1 MSGDQNQNQQQQQ
14 KQKGSNP
21 NGPKEGITIATS
33 VNPSQSG
40 TLGQQVQGAIVTG
53 IGGAIAALA
62 CAGVQK
68 GFDWL
73 VGKWT
78 GRKVRPVFNVDPAGP
93 VKATGNIMQEL
104 HSVAGTNP
112 EEARR
117 AIQSVAKRLGMQLE
131 QPAPAAPAPVTVDAG
146 VVEMTPPV
154 TPTPTPVP
162 VVEVPK
168 PVEPAPVAEAP
179 KKQQPQN
186 KGGKK

>member
-1 MSGDQNQNQQQQQ
+1 MSGDQNNNNQNQQ
-14 KQKGSNP
+14 KQKGGNQ

-68 GFDWL
+68 GFDWV

-78 GRKVRPVFNVDPAGP
+78 GRKVRPVFNVTPTGP
-93 VKATGNIMQEL
+93 VGGSCNIMQEL
-104 HSVAGTNP
+104 HTVAGTNP
-112 EEARR
+112 DEAKR
-117 AIQSVAKRLGMQLE
+117 AIQSVAKRLGMQVG
-131 QPAPAAPAPVTVDAG
+131 QPAPAPVAVDAG
-146 VVEMTPPV
+146 VVEMTPP
-154 TPTPTPVP
+154 TPA
-162 VVEVPK
+162 
-168 PVEPAPVAEAP
+168 PAPVPAP
-179 KKQQPQN
+179 TAVNVVPSETALKVEPKQPKPQQN

>member
-1 MSGDQNQNQQQQQ
+1 MSGDQNNNNQNQQ
-14 KQKGSNP
+14 KQKGGNQ

-68 GFDWL
+68 GFDWV

-78 GRKVRPVFNVDPAGP
+78 GRKVRPVFNVTPTGP
-93 VKATGNIMQEL
+93 VGGSCNIMQEL
-104 HSVAGTNP
+104 HTVAGTNP
-112 EEARR
+112 DEAKR
-117 AIQSVAKRLGMQLE
+117 AIQSVAKRLGMQVG
-131 QPAPAAPAPVTVDAG
+131 QPAPVTVDAG
-146 VVEMTPPV
+146 VVEMTPP
-154 TPTPTPVP
+154 TPAPAPAQVPTAVDVVP
-162 VVEVPK
+162 SEAALKVEPKQPK
-168 PVEPAPVAEAP
+168 P
-179 KKQQPQN
+179 QQG

>member
-1 MSGDQNQNQQQQQ
+1 MSGDQNQNQNQQGGNQ
-14 KQKGSNP
+14 

-68 GFDWL
+68 GFDWI

-78 GRKVRPVFNVDPAGP
+78 GRNVRPVFNVTPTGPATGGS
-93 VKATGNIMQEL
+93 GNIMQEL
-104 HSVAGTNP
+104 HTVAGNNP
-112 EEARR
+112 DEAKR
-117 AIQSVAKRLGMQLE
+117 AIQSVAKRLGMQIG
-131 QPAPAAPAPVTVDAG
+131 QPAPAPVTVDAG
-146 VVEMTPPV
+146 VVEMTPP
-154 TPTPTPVP
+154 TPAPAPAPTAVDVVP
-162 VVEVPK
+162 SEAALKVETKQPK
-168 PVEPAPVAEAP
+168 P
-179 KKQQPQN
+179 QQQG

>member
-1 MSGDQNQNQQQQQ
+1 MSGDQNQNQNQQ
-14 KQKGSNP
+14 KQKGGNQ

-68 GFDWL
+68 GFDWI

-78 GRKVRPVFNVDPAGP
+78 GRNVRPVFNVTPTGP
-93 VKATGNIMQEL
+93 TTGGSGNIMQEL
-104 HSVAGTNP
+104 HTVAGTNP
-112 EEARR
+112 DEAKR
-117 AIQSVAKRLGMQLE
+117 AIQSVAKRLGMQIG
-131 QPAPAAPAPVTVDAG
+131 QPAPVTVDAG
-146 VVEMTPPV
+146 VVEMTPP
-154 TPTPTPVP
+154 TPAPAPAPAATDVVP
-162 VVEVPK
+162 SEAALKVEPKQPK
-168 PVEPAPVAEAP
+168 P
-179 KKQQPQN
+179 QQN

>member
-1 MSGDQNQNQQQQQ
+1 MSGDQNNNQQNQQ
-14 KQKGSNP
+14 KQKGGNQ

-73 VGKWT
+73 VNKWT
-78 GRKVRPVFNVDPAGP
+78 GRKINPVFNTTPTAPTGSGNLMGDMHTL
-93 VKATGNIMQEL
+93 VK
-104 HSVAGTNP
+104 TNP
-112 EEARR
+112 QEAER
-117 AIQSVAKRLGMQLE
+117 IFKSIAKYPNMQAALGATH
-131 QPAPAAPAPVTVDAG
+131 APTPTPVEAG
-146 VVEMTPPV
+146 VVEMTPS
-154 TPTPTPVP
+154 T
-162 VVEVPK
+162 
-168 PVEPAPVAEAP
+168 PAPVVTPAP
-179 KKQQPQN
+179 TDTVPSPAAMEVKQKPQQPQN